1 MSNIDAFSLRDD
13 FLIKRVPN
21 YTQNLLELTNSKYN
35 HFLIMPII
43 LSVPELYRLLNELI
57 FKSIEMD
64 LKKGNELQPI
74 IFISS
79 ISWLD
84 SFYGSEEKPWK
95 ERLQNFI
102 DKNTYSSFLFN
113 SSSWIQFVELEFSHG
128 DFNQEESK
136 KNYSNAIEHF
146 DRLNLFKIFDNP
158 NAKEYIEYH
167 FRLQQTNYL
176 FDKSI
181 SYKSSGHGRHISPN
195 IYSNEQKLREE
206 IAISKDLE
214 FLFTKDINKKTN
226 DFEVKGVTL
235 RILLVD
241 DKIGNQLECKAK
253 LIKDLLELKFEPR
266 IQGKEKE
273 SKRSM
278 VCWLTPLNDEDTVK
292 IFQLQSQC
300 ETCTKLNECGSKTYG
315 EKNSLIE
322 VLNNDENKGSIQ
334 IIPVKSLE
342 LARQLLK
349 DNNFSFDLI
358 MMDYLLDKKLDKDG
372 KKTDDREYATD
383 FWGDGNEKYFELPST
398 ESIKKKYKGE
408 ENDFKRNKYLDFKE
422 IYGSIKQNRGP
433 MQRLWIFP
441 ITAFNQ
447 TFIDDLRNK
456 GVRLIDYYWYLSRG
470 ADPIN
475 TPYLFISTLN
485 QFLQLQLENAFFSTD
500 EITVFVKKT
509 IEKIEDVNDLDD
521 YNAFM
526 GAEYTIFVE
535 RYLTRGVASRDRKA
549 GSLFAN
555 YVWNNFYKK
564 TNNISLFILVQK
576 IEKFYHC
583 CAFGTEADMDKMIIL
598 HRELKTYLMENF
610 PNSFVVPELDKFYCK
625 IVQIKSKL

>member
-1 MSNIDAFSLRDD
+1 MTNIDAFILKDD
-13 FLIKRVPN
+13 YLIKRVPN
-21 YTQNLLELTNSKYN
+21 YTQNLLELTDSNYN
-35 HFLIMPII
+35 HYLIMPII
-43 LSVPELYRLLNELI
+43 LTVPELYRLMIETL

-64 LKKGNELQPI
+64 LKEGNELHPI

-84 SFYGSEEKPWK
+84 SFYGSVEMQWN
-95 ERLQNFI
+95 ERVQRFI
-102 DKNTYSSFLFN
+102 DKNAYISFLFN
-113 SSSWIQFVELEFSHG
+113 SSSWIQFVELEFSSE
-128 DFNQEESK
+128 DFNQEESR
-136 KNYSNAIEHF
+136 KNYTNAIEHF

-167 FRLQQTNYL
+167 FRLQQNNYL
-176 FDKSI
+176 YDKSI

-206 IAISKDLE
+206 IVISKDLE
-214 FLFTKDINKKTN
+214 FLFTKRINHDTN
-226 DFEVKGVTL
+226 DFKVKGVTL

-241 DKIGNQLECKAK
+241 DKIGNQSECKAK

-266 IQGKEKE
+266 IKGKK
-273 SKRSM
+273 SIRSG
-278 VCWLTPLNDEDTVK
+278 VCWLTPINEEDTVK

-300 ETCTKLNECGSKTYG
+300 ITCSILNECGIRTGYELDSLSQALN
-315 EKNSLIE
+315 EIKNK
-322 VLNNDENKGSIQ
+322 DCIQ

-349 DNNFSFDLI
+349 DYRFSFDLI
-358 MMDYLLDKKLDKDG
+358 MMDYLLDKKTDNDG
-372 KKTDDREYATD
+372 KKTDEREYATD
-383 FWGDGNEKYFELPST
+383 FWGDGNEKYFELTSK
-398 ESIKKKYKGE
+398 ESIEKKYEGE
-408 ENDFKRNKYLDFKE
+408 GNDKIREKYLELKE
-422 IYGSIKQNRGP
+422 IYGLIKQNRGP
-433 MQRLWIFP
+433 MKRLWIFP

-475 TPYLFISTLN
+475 TPYLFISSLN
-485 QFLQLQLENAFFSTD
+485 QFLQLQLENALFSKE
-500 EITVFVKKT
+500 EITGFVRKT
-509 IEKIEDVNDLDD
+509 IETIEDVNDLDD

-535 RYLTRGVASRDRKA
+535 RYMTRAVASRDRKV

-555 YVWNNFYKK
+555 YVWNNFYKITDNK
-564 TNNISLFILVQK
+564 SLFILVQK

-583 CAFGTEADMDKMIIL
+583 CAFGTEADTDKMIFL

-610 PNSFVVPELDKFYCK
+610 RNSFEVSEIDKFYCK
-625 IVQIKSKL
+625 IVMIKSKL